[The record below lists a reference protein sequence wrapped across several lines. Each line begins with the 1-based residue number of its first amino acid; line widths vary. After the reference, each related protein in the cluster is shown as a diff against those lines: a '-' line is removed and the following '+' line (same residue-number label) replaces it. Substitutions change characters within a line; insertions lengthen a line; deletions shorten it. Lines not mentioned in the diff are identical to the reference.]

1 MPRFVWARVWCDL
14 LEHRNF
20 RKRPDCDIR
29 LVVGL
34 ILYAKKHSG
43 DAGLVEGLDAE
54 EMRGLF
60 GIKAPLQRVEEA
72 VEYLLR
78 IGWLQ
83 HADDHGNY
91 VIKDFIERQTKT
103 DSSEAQKA
111 RAKRYYENHKDEV
124 LTKRKF
130 SRGLTSEHSQSHAL
144 EHTRSHA
151 GLTASDQNGLT
162 PQSHADVDEDEDPR
176 SGSSSK
182 DGESEGKDSHTCE
195 SVDNAQAIPANLSES
210 ERSHFLKLVKDGK
223 ASEATAFLAE
233 LRRPQVPEK
242 IQRKRGAL

>member
-43 DAGLVEGLDAE
+43 DAGLIEGLDAE

-60 GIKAPLQRVEEA
+60 GIKASTQRVQEGL
-72 VEYLLR
+72 EYLLR

-83 HADDHGNY
+83 LVDDHGSY

-111 RAKRYYENHKDEV
+111 RAQRYYASHKDAI

-130 SRGLTSEHSQSHAL
+130 SRGLTSEQPQSHAL
-144 EHTRSHA
+144 EHPRSHA
-151 GLTASDQNGLT
+151 GLTALDRDGLT

-176 SGSSSK
+176 SARSSK
-182 DGESEGKDSHTCE
+182 DGESEGKDTTACE
-195 SVDNAQAIPANLSES
+195 SVDNPQAIPANLSES
-210 ERSHFLKLVKDGK
+210 ERSHVLKLWKDGK
-223 ASEATAFLAE
+223 GSDATAFLAS
-233 LRRPQVPEK
+233 